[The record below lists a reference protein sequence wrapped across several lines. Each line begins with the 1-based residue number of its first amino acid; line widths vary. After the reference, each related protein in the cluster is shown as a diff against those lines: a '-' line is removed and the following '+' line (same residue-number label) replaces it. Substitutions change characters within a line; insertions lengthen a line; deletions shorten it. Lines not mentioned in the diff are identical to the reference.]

1 MRVYTAII
9 SEDQEDGGYVVMFPS
24 LPGCHT
30 YGRTLDEAQANA
42 QDALDGFLE
51 ALAKIGEIPP
61 DEGFVATMQMKAV
74 AG

>member
-9 SEDQEDGGYVVMFPS
+9 SEDPEGGGYLVEFPS

-30 YGRTLDEAQANA
+30 YGRTLDKAQANA

-51 ALAKIGEIPP
+51 ALIKIG
-61 DEGFVATMQMKAV
+61 DRDRGRTVQRRGVTK
-74 AG
+74 

>member
-9 SEDQEDGGYVVMFPS
+9 SEDPEDGVYLVDFPS

-51 ALAKIGEIPP
+51 ALIKIGEIPP
-61 DEGFVATMQMKAV
+61 DEGFMATMQMKAV